1 MENDSDSSARLE
13 FNVGKDTPSVSIKN
27 VKVTTVDF

>member
-27 VKVTTVDF
+27 VKVSITDF